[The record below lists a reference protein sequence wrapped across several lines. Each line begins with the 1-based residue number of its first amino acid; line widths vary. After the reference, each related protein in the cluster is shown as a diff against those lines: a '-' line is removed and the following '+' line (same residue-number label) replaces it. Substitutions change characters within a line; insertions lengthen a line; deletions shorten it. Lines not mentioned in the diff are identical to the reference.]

1 MTTISD
7 VQSQV
12 NRVQNLLEAKIVEG
26 LAEFAIIEGDINE
39 IRDDITAIGAYIA
52 ALEARGCDHR
62 ARRSR
67 HGAGR
72 TPLTGW
78 SAIRC
83 ACCIADA
90 FVRTYR
96 IIPQGLVDGL
106 IETGMMPGIRP
117 LPLASR

>member
-52 ALEARGCDHR
+52 ALEARVTTAEAAIIVLDGRVTALDGHLSPGG
-62 ARRSR
+62 ARS
-67 HGAGR
+67 
-72 TPLTGW
+72 
-78 SAIRC
+78 
-83 ACCIADA
+83 D
-90 FVRTYR
+90 V
-96 IIPQGLVDGL
+96 
-106 IETGMMPGIRP
+106 
-117 LPLASR
+117 LAASPTLS